1 MTITKQELRR
11 SIAKKKQLYTNKE
24 LLQYAILIQE
34 RIVKEPLFNTAKT
47 VLLYYALPDEV
58 QTDTFIEQWG
68 DKKQLLLP
76 TVIGDHL
83 ILKRYQG
90 KSSLKKGAY
99 NIWEPIGLPFNDLS
113 KIDLVLVPG
122 VAFDYNKNRLG
133 RGKGYYDRLLKNLTC
148 PFWGIAYDFQL
159 LEAIPSEIHDIK
171 MDKIITSR
179 QCL

>member
-90 KSSLKKGAY
+90 K
-99 NIWEPIGLPFNDLS
+99 
-113 KIDLVLVPG
+113 
-122 VAFDYNKNRLG
+122 
-133 RGKGYYDRLLKNLTC
+133 
-148 PFWGIAYDFQL
+148 
-159 LEAIPSEIHDIK
+159 
-171 MDKIITSR
+171 
-179 QCL
+179 